1 MYAKGQKRKNRESE
15 PISEQSSRM
24 RLVISHTVAV
34 QQIMQAFSATLLFA
48 RGVQRGISYFW
59 LLWAAND
66 VAIGISFVGWGLDA
80 KVFLS
85 CVYDFIEQRIR
96 DIPSAEYPEGKEEG
110 L

>member
-1 MYAKGQKRKNRESE
+1 
-15 PISEQSSRM
+15 M